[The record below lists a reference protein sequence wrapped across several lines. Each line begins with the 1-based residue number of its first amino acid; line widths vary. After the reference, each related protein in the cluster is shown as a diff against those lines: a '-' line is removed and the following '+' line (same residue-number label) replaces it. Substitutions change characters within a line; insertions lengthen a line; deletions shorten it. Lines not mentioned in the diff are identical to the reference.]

1 MLSAYLATLGS
12 EGSSP
17 AETRGA
23 VQRVAPIHFSGSGYR
38 MTDFIQR
45 DLPGLLKPEAVR
57 TLHLRPSAIQVRLGN
72 PKGL

>member
-12 EGSSP
+12 EGSGP

-23 VQRVAPIHFSGSGYR
+23 VQRVAPIHFSGSEYR

-45 DLPGLLKPEAVR
+45 AQPGLLKPEAVP
-57 TLHLRPSAIQVRLGN
+57 TLYLRPSAIFVRMGN